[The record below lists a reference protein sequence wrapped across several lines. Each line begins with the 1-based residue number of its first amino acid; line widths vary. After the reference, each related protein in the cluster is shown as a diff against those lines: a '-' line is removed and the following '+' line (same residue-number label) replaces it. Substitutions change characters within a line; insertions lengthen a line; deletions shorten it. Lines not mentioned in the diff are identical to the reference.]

1 MKKLLFICAFFTVS
15 LVFAQEKSV
24 YSVTNTKEKQIE
36 TLEGVSAYPNP
47 FSNVTKINFK
57 SLKEQDVE
65 FTVKNLVGKAVYT
78 EKINAKE
85 GYNSIPFN
93 RNDLPQGMYIYS
105 LQTDTEL
112 VTKRLVIR

>member
-1 MKKLLFICAFFTVS
+1 MKKLLFICAFFTIA
-15 LVFAQEKSV
+15 LAFAQENV
-24 YSVTNTKEKQIE
+24 YSVANTKEKQIE
-36 TLEGVSAYPNP
+36 TIESVSAYPNP

-57 SLKEQDVE
+57 SVKDQTIE
-65 FTVKNLVGKAVYT
+65 FTVKNLVGKAVYS

-105 LQTDTEL
+105 LQTETEL
-112 VTKRLVIR
+112 VSKRLVIR